1 MPDGV
6 PGGTVRGYAVWHKIG
21 DGEFNPVEGTHV
33 VMEENAVGV
42 IDQCKD
48 GSDEQGDLG

>member
-6 PGGTVRGYAVWHKIG
+6 PGGTVGGYAVWHTIR
-21 DGEFNPVEGTHV
+21 DGEFDPVQGTHV
-33 VMEENAVGV
+33 ATEEDAVGV